1 MRLLIKYIIVAGIFF
16 TWFAIFSKITA
27 DQAVEPII
35 SVPDSSLSIIFAGDV
50 MQHKPQIEAAWD
62 DSLQTYSY
70 DSCFKYVAPI
80 LRDNDLAMANFEFTL
95 GGKPYD
101 GYPQFS
107 APDQMV
113 NALLYAGFDIVAT
126 ANNHSCDRGKKGI
139 ERTIRILDSMGLKHL
154 GTYVDSASRAISYP
168 MIINKNGIKLA
179 LLNYTYGTNGIPVPV
194 PNIVNMISEEQ
205 IKTDLKRAKDSLPDK
220 TIVFIH
226 WGDEYISN
234 PNQYQEYY
242 AKLCFDNGADIIIGM
257 HPHVI
262 QKIER
267 MNYPDSSGREVFI
280 AYSLGNYISNQRTRY
295 RDGGMMVKIDLV
307 KRNNKVSIADC
318 GYYLNWVYTPM
329 ENGKTRFY
337 ILPVSQFENRT
348 GVLDTASFQKMML
361 YVNDSRGLMKNKS
374 KNIKEFLYDI
384 NTRVWKQSDI

>member
-1 MRLLIKYIIVAGIFF
+1 MRLLIKYIIVTGIFF
-16 TWFAIFSKITA
+16 SGFIIFSKITA
-27 DQAVEPII
+27 DQAIVPI
-35 SVPDSSLSIIFAGDV
+35 VPGHDSSFSIIFAGDV

-113 NALLYAGFDIVAT
+113 TALLYAGFDIVAT

-154 GTYVDSASRAISYP
+154 GTYVDSASRANSYP
-168 MIINKNGIKLA
+168 MIITKNGIKLA
-179 LLNYTYGTNGIPVPV
+179 LLNYTYGTNGISVPA

-205 IKTDLKRAKDSLPDK
+205 IKTDLKRAKDSMPDK

-267 MNYPDSSGREVFI
+267 MNYPDSNGREVFI

-307 KRNNKVSIADC
+307 KHHNKVSIADC
-318 GYYLNWVYTPM
+318 GYYLNWVYTPL

-384 NTRVWKQSDI
+384 NTSVWKQSDK

>member
-70 DSCFKYVAPI
+70 DSCFKYVAPV